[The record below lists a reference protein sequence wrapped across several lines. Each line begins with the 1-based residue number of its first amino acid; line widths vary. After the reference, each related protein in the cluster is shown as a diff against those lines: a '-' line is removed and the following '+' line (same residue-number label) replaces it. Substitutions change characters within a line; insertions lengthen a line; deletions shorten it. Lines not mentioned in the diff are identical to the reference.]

1 MRVLHR
7 DWGGEVLPLNLCP
20 SPPAYSVFLA
30 PVHGMAKA
38 SRVAVLMPNNV
49 FDCEGEGASTVDLVA
64 NCTFAT
70 GLVRKMEYC
79 QRFPP
84 SFCLLPIFN
93 SSVIAFHFVKGILFP
108 FLVFLLIV
116 LLALSSDI
124 WEH

>member
-1 MRVLHR
+1 M
-7 DWGGEVLPLNLCP
+7 D
-20 SPPAYSVFLA
+20 F
-30 PVHGMAKA
+30 
-38 SRVAVLMPNNV
+38 
-49 FDCEGEGASTVDLVA
+49 VA

-93 SSVIAFHFVKGILFP
+93 SSVIAVHFVKGTLFR

-116 LLALSSDI
+116 LLALSSDV